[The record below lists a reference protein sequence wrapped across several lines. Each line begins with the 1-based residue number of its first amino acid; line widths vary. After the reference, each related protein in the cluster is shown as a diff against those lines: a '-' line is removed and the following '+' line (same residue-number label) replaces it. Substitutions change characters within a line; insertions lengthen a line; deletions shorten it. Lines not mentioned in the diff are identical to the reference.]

1 MDEIDIK
8 IMEKGLSGTAE
19 KDMEYIKELNTG
31 WKEREPSE
39 PDDPSWNVYADLT
52 MREEG
57 QEEFMERVASERQVG
72 GDHYK
77 DYEIQPGEYCQ
88 INRLPYM
95 ESNAIKYITRHGKK
109 HNGRED
115 IEKAIHC
122 LELVLEWD
130 YDE

>member
-8 IMEKGLSGTAE
+8 ILEKGLSGTTE
-19 KDMEYIKELNTG
+19 KDMEYIKGLNTG
-31 WKEREPSE
+31 WKEAAKL
-39 PDDPSWNVYADLT
+39 PSWDAQGDSL
-52 MREEG
+52 EELS
-57 QEEFMERVASERQVG
+57 ASDRQVG

-88 INRLPYM
+88 VNRLPYM

>member
-8 IMEKGLSGTAE
+8 IMEKGLPGTSESDMPRVE
-19 KDMEYIKELNTG
+19 KSADSG
-31 WKEREPSE
+31 WKDPDPRWDIREDLQEDFFDE
-39 PDDPSWNVYADLT
+39 PIGP
-52 MREEG
+52 
-57 QEEFMERVASERQVG
+57 ASGRQVG

-77 DYEIQPGEYCQ
+77 EYEIQPGEYCQ

-95 ESNAIKYITRHGKK
+95 ESNAVKYITRHGKK